1 MNKLYSLGFLTIIIF
16 FSIFV
21 SELFSEQKK
30 VLNLSECL
38 KIAEENNFD
47 IQLTMPSIEASDA
60 NVINAMGSY
69 LPSISMNSSYS
80 KRSFGT
86 DSPLYFDGIYSV
98 GANASINIFDSFGRE
113 ARYNQAQNNYESTVS
128 MANQTKSDVALE
140 VYSRYIEV
148 IKNYKIVDVRKA
160 NIESGERDLERI
172 IAMNEAG
179 SVSIGEV
186 YGSEADLGNRRLE
199 LVNAENVLEISKSFL
214 LSVMGLEPGDPFEF
228 DKNSLPISLT
238 KESIQGYRSQ
248 RGSLDKLYKKAINK
262 RSDYRASDFDI
273 QSRKS
278 GITGAKSQY
287 FPRLS
292 ASSGWG
298 GTSTEFS
305 SVTDATS
312 FNFGVNLSVPIFTNF
327 SVNNAIES
335 AILAEEQSRINQL
348 KLSNQI
354 KTTLQN
360 ALLNLKAAE
369 QTFLISSTTLRSAK
383 LNDDSAK
390 ERFRVGA
397 ANITELS
404 QTNAQ
409 LISAQISQINAA
421 HNYYK
426 AQKEIE
432 HGIGEF

>member
-1 MNKLYSLGFLTIIIF
+1 MDKLYSLGLTTIIIF
-16 FSIFV
+16 LSFNISESFSQ
-21 SELFSEQKK
+21 QKK
-30 VLNLSECL
+30 MLNLNECL
-38 KIAEENNFD
+38 EIAEENNFD

-60 NVINAMGSY
+60 NVTNAMGSY
-69 LPSISMNSSYS
+69 LPNISMNSSYS

-86 DSPLYFDGIYSV
+86 DSPLYFDGIYSL
-98 GANASINIFDSFGRE
+98 GANASINIFDSFRRE
-113 ARYNQAQNNYESTVS
+113 ASYNQAQSNYESTVS
-128 MANQTKSDVALE
+128 RANQTKSDVALA

-148 IKNYKIVDVRKA
+148 IKNYKIVNVRKA

-179 SVSIGEV
+179 SVSIGAV

-199 LVNAENVLEISKSFL
+199 LVNAENALEISKSFL

-228 DKNSLPISLT
+228 DQNSLPINLT
-238 KESIQGYRSQ
+238 KESIEKYRNQ
-248 RGSLDKLYKKAINK
+248 TGSLSKLYAKSIQRRA
-262 RSDYRASDFDI
+262 DYHASDFDI

-278 GITGAKSQY
+278 GITGAIAQY

-292 ASSGWG
+292 ASTGWG
-298 GTSTEFS
+298 GTSTELS
-305 SVTDATS
+305 KVTEATS
-312 FNFGVNLSVPIFTNF
+312 FNFGVNLSIPIFTNF

-335 AILAEEQSRINQL
+335 AMLAEEQARITQL

-369 QTFLISSTTLRSAK
+369 ETFLISSTTLRSAK